1 MPSFCGK
8 DEEEEFYKDT
18 TRKALNKKLRWF
30 ATLTINEPHLPTKN
44 SPRCCVKQT
53 TVQDTFRPIPGII
66 SCAGVTG
73 RWGLLTHA
81 QNAVRWLVLSKR
93 LVEGLQRSCTYTYGY
108 VGLTLTQS
116 PPSITPLESQEHVSQ
131 GEGSLGWRPGGR

>member
-1 MPSFCGK
+1 M
-8 DEEEEFYKDT
+8 
-18 TRKALNKKLRWF
+18 L
-30 ATLTINEPHLPTKN
+30 
-44 SPRCCVKQT
+44 T
-53 TVQDTFRPIPGII
+53 TVQDTFRPIPGLI